1 MIFAILGLLIGIFLG
16 LRLDITYPAKYA
28 LYISVAILASLDSV
42 FGAVRAILEGKFNT
56 EIFVSGFY

>member
-1 MIFAILGLLIGIFLG
+1 MIFALLGLLIGVFLG

-42 FGAVRAILEGKFNT
+42 LEP
-56 EIFVSGFY
+56 YDLC